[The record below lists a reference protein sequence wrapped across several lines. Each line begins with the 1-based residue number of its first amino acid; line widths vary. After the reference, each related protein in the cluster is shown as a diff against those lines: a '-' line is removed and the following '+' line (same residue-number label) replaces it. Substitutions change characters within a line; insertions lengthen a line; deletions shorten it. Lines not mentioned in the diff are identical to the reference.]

1 MKMTNKEIM
10 KTMYKM
16 LPATNKLEAIKSI
29 LDAMTENPL
38 WLLECSSK
46 EFATVY
52 RLHNTE
58 KRKQYLNLMSFYEVR
73 ELYIELRTHYYNSVA
88 VDKIF

>member
-1 MKMTNKEIM
+1 
-10 KTMYKM
+10 MYRM

-29 LDAMTENPL
+29 VDAMTENPN
-38 WLLECSSK
+38 WLLECNSK

-58 KRKQYLNLMSFYEVR
+58 KRTQYLNLMSFEQVK
-73 ELYIELRTHYYNSVA
+73 ELYIELRTQYYNSVA
-88 VDKIF
+88 VDQIF

>member
-1 MKMTNKEIM
+1 M
-10 KTMYKM
+10 KTIYTM
-16 LPATNKLEAIKSI
+16 LNAHNKLEAIKAI
-29 LDAMTENPL
+29 VDAMMENPL

-58 KRKQYLNLMSFYEVR
+58 KRTQYLNLMKFEQVK
-73 ELYIELRTHYYNSVA
+73 ELYIELRTQYYNA
-88 VDKIF
+88 VSTDKIF